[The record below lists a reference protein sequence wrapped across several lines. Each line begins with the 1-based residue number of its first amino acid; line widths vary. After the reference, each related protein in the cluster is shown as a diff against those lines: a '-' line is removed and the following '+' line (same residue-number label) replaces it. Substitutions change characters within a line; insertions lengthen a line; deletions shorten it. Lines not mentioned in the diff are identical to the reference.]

1 MNPQLP
7 KVEVGPIEGDVQGEI
22 NKAYKE
28 APTGEVN
35 PQRDPSELLRAGGSV
50 GVEAGLTNFEA
61 VSDGK
66 TTDDN
71 SSDDNSV
78 DDVDDGTSPV
88 APAIAKPAIGSAVVA
103 QTPAVADDK
112 DDIEKEWISKAKRI
126 VEQTKF
132 DPYLQERAV
141 SRLQADYMKKRFNK
155 DIKLPEGDG

>member
-7 KVEVGPIEGDVQGEI
+7 KVEAGPLGMGSKNEQ
-22 NKAYKE
+22 NKSPE
-28 APTGEVN
+28 QSITGEN
-35 PQRDPSELLRAGGSV
+35 PLARDPEELLRVGGSV
-50 GVEAGLTNFEA
+50 GVEAGLTDFES
-61 VSDGK
+61 VSDDK
-66 TTDDN
+66 TTSDDS
-71 SSDDNSV
+71 SSDDNS
-78 DDVDDGTSPV
+78 DDDQPAVTPV
-88 APAIAKPAIGSAVVA
+88 SPAIAKPAIGSTVVA
-103 QTPAVADDK
+103 QTPAVAEDK